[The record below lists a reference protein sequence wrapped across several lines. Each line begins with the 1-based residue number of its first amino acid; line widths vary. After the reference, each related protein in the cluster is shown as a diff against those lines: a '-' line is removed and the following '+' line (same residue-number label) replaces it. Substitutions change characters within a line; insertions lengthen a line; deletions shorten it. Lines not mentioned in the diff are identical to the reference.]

1 MNAIID
7 LHCHTIASGHA
18 YSTLKENIDEARS
31 KGLKYVGVSDHAP
44 NMPGSTHPFYFGN
57 LGVIKEEING
67 VKVLKGIEANIMDF
81 DGNIDI
87 PKDVIGKLDYVIASF
102 HPPCINPGNI
112 KENTKAILNVMEN
125 EEVKIIGHLDDSRY
139 PVDYEKVVI
148 KAKETNT
155 LLEIN
160 NSSLKPNSF
169 RVGAIDNAKNLLNLC
184 KKHEVKVILG
194 SDAHIYY
201 QVGSFEN
208 CIKIIEE
215 VNFPGNL
222 VVNFNEDYIKEIF
235 LEGKNN

>member
-18 YSTLKENIDEARS
+18 YSTLKENIDEAKL

-87 PKDVIGKLDYVIASF
+87 PSDVVGKLDYVIASF

-112 KENTKAILNVMEN
+112 HENTKAILNVMEN
-125 EEVKIIGHLDDSRY
+125 KDVKIIGHLDDSRY

-160 NSSLKPNSF
+160 NSSLRTNSF
-169 RVGAIDNAKNLLNLC
+169 RVGAIENAKVLLNLC
-184 KKHEVKVILG
+184 KKHDVKVILG

-201 QVGSFEN
+201 QVGNFEN
-208 CIKIIEE
+208 CTKILEE

-222 VVNFNEDYIKEIF
+222 VVNFNEEYIKEYF
-235 LEGKNN
+235 FGK

>member
-18 YSTLKENIDEARS
+18 YSTLKENIDEAKL

-87 PKDVIGKLDYVIASF
+87 PSDVVGKLDYVIASF

-112 KENTKAILNVMEN
+112 HENTKAILNVMEN
-125 EEVKIIGHLDDSRY
+125 KEVKIIGHLDDSRY

-160 NSSLKPNSF
+160 NSSLRTNSF
-169 RVGAIDNAKNLLNLC
+169 RVGAIENAKVLLNLC
-184 KKHEVKVILG
+184 KKHDVKVILG

-201 QVGSFEN
+201 QVGNFEN
-208 CIKIIEE
+208 CTKILEE

-222 VVNFNEDYIKEIF
+222 VVNFNEEYIKEYF
-235 LEGKNN
+235 FGK

>member
-7 LHCHTIASGHA
+7 LHCHTISSGHA
-18 YSTLKENIDEARS
+18 YSTLKENIDEAKL

-87 PKDVIGKLDYVIASF
+87 PSDVVGKLDYVIASF

-112 KENTKAILNVMEN
+112 HENTKAILNVMEN

-139 PVDYEKVVI
+139 PVDYEKVVV

-160 NSSLKPNSF
+160 NSSLRTNSF
-169 RVGAIDNAKNLLNLC
+169 RVGAIENAKVLLNLC
-184 KKHEVKVILG
+184 KKHDVKVLLG

-201 QVGSFEN
+201 QVGNFEN
-208 CIKIIEE
+208 CTKILEE

-222 VVNFNEDYIKEIF
+222 VVNFNEEYIKEYF
-235 LEGKNN
+235 FGK